1 MSRSWLYWSSRGS
14 ALAALA
20 LFLGAGTVLAQ
31 TGSVE
36 GTVRNAQT
44 SNPIA
49 GTRVTVRGTELAAT
63 TNANG
68 YYRIDN
74 IPVATQELQAVAL
87 GYNSITVANAV
98 VREGR
103 VLTVNIEMLPAVV
116 NLEAVVVTGVIGE
129 TQKAK
134 LAFTVDQVKSAD
146 LPVPQVD
153 ALSALQGKVSGA
165 VVMRGSGRPGEAPT
179 ILLRG
184 PTSID
189 AQGRSQE
196 PLYVVDGVILGSS
209 IADLDALDI
218 ESIEVIKGAAAAS
231 LYGSRAASGV
241 VQITTRRGS
250 SLPAEEV
257 RFTART
263 EYGTNQLPHKMPL
276 ATRHQ
281 YLMNSTGTK
290 FIDNT
295 GAECDWLTCP
305 NVVLAG
311 QTAPTGTAANE
322 WNSYQDQTFPGTT
335 YDQVGRFFEGGN
347 FAQQYISA
355 EGRSG
360 NTNFHAS
367 YSNLR
372 EQGVMT
378 GQEGLW
384 RNNFRV
390 NADQSLGQVFKIG
403 ASAFYSRSKEDNS
416 SGALFD
422 LTRMPAGADL
432 LALNACPATGTC
444 KEWQEPRMIP
454 SGDSTIQDPND
465 VWLNPDPYNNESPN
479 PIYGALNNNTFGY
492 RGRFQSSAV
501 VDWRPLSWVAFAGN
515 VSYDRLD
522 YQSQNV
528 TFKGYKS
535 ITPSPNTNLGNMS
548 RSSSLTE
555 AFNWSVDMTLTRRF
569 GDLATR
575 TQFRYLAE
583 YDDYNSTNAGG
594 NRFTVAD
601 VPVIDNLDPTT
612 ITAGSYIQSVRADG
626 YFGIMNLE
634 YKDRYIID
642 ALARND
648 GSSLFGPDARR
659 HWYYRLAGAWRVTQ
673 DLQIPGFDELK
684 LRAAYGT
691 AGGRPNFAAQYE
703 TYSVG
708 AGSVTPVTLGNRN
721 LKPEYSKELEVGTDL
736 LMLGRVALSVSYA
749 KTVTE
754 DQILQVPLQAFAGFT
769 SQWRN
774 AGTLES
780 KTWEAT
786 LDLQMIQSRDM
797 TWTAKVLFDRTRQQI
812 TELTVPAFT
821 YGAYGGNSADVFYAR
836 KGEPIGQM
844 YGVRFAKSCDDLLGA
859 LDCSEFAVNNDGLLV
874 WVGPGGSLDN
884 PQWGTVGPTLGF
896 NGQNRTMFW
905 GSPVQGWGLDPVTG
919 DTTAYLPVGNTT
931 PDFHLG
937 FGSTFRWKNLSV
949 YGLLEWTQ
957 GFSIYN
963 LPQQWS
969 VFKTYAGIMEQDPNL
984 PRDEQKPLGYYNQLY
999 GIVGL
1004 GIDNYFVQ
1012 SGSFAK
1018 LREVSIRYRFDR
1030 AQLASVP
1037 LLRSFDGISFS
1048 LIGRNLLT
1056 FTNYIGYDPEAGQ
1069 GGGDVGSAA
1078 VARVDGYQYPNFRT
1092 FTGAIEI
1099 NF

>member
-1 MSRSWLYWSSRGS
+1 MSRSWLYWSSRGL
-14 ALAALA
+14 ALAVLA
-20 LFLGAGTVLAQ
+20 LFLGAGAVLAQ

-49 GTRVTVRGTELAAT
+49 GTRVTVRGTQLAAT

-74 IPVATQELQAVAL
+74 VPVGTQELQAVAL

-98 VREGR
+98 VRADR

-134 LAFTVDQVKSAD
+134 LAFTVDQVKTAD

-165 VVMRGSGRPGEAPT
+165 VVMRSSGRPGAAPT

-189 AQGRSQE
+189 ASGRSQE

-231 LYGSRAASGV
+231 LYGSRAAAGV
-241 VQITTRRGS
+241 IQITTRRGS
-250 SLPAEEV
+250 TLPAEEI

-263 EYGTNQLPHKMPL
+263 EYGFNQLPKASVL
-276 ATRHQ
+276 SVRHA
-281 YLMNSTGTK
+281 YLMNSAGTK
-290 FIDNT
+290 FIDQDGN
-295 GAECDWLTCP
+295 ECDWLTCP
-305 NVVLAG
+305 NIQLAG
-311 QTAPTGTAANE
+311 QEAGGGTAGE
-322 WNSYQDQTFPGTT
+322 WNTYQDQTWPGTT

-347 FAQQYISA
+347 FAQQYVAA

-360 NTNFHAS
+360 QTNFHAS

-378 GQEGLW
+378 GQDGLW

-390 NADQSLGQVFKIG
+390 NADQALGDVFKIG

-444 KEWQEPRMIP
+444 AEWQVPRMIP
-454 SGDSTIQDPND
+454 APSGDSLIQDPND
-465 VWLNPDPYNNESPN
+465 VWVNPDPFNNESPN
-479 PIYGALNNNTFGY
+479 PLYSALNNNSFGY
-492 RGRFQSSAV
+492 RGRFQSSAN
-501 VDWRPLSWVAFAGN
+501 VDWRPFPWVQFAGN

-522 YQSQNV
+522 YKSQNV

-535 ITPSPNTNLGNMS
+535 ITPSQNTNLGNMS
-548 RSSSLTE
+548 RSHSLTE
-555 AFNWSVDMTLTRRF
+555 AFNWSADVTFTRRF

-583 YDDYNSTNAGG
+583 YDDYESTNASGQ
-594 NRFTVAD
+594 RFTVAD
-601 VPVIDNLDPTT
+601 VPVIDNLDPTS
-612 ITAGSYIQSVRADG
+612 ITAGSYVQAVRADG
-626 YFGIMNLE
+626 FFGIANLE

-642 ALARND
+642 VLARND

-673 DLQIPGFDELK
+673 DAAIPGFDELK

-691 AGGRPNFAAQYE
+691 AGGRPSFAAQYE

-708 AGSVTPVTLGNRN
+708 GGTVTPVTLGNKA
-721 LKPEYSKELEVGTDL
+721 LKPEYSKELEIGTDM
-736 LMLGRVALSVSYA
+736 LMLGRLALSVSYA
-749 KTVTE
+749 RTVTE
-754 DQILQVPLQAFAGFT
+754 DQILRVPLPAYAGFT

-780 KTWEAT
+780 NTWEAT
-786 LDLQMIQSRDM
+786 LDLQMIQNRDM
-797 TWTAKVLFDRTRQQI
+797 TWTAKVLFDRTRQKI
-812 TELTVPAFT
+812 TALNVPAFT

-836 KGEPIGQM
+836 EGEPIGQM
-844 YGVRFAKSCDDLLGA
+844 YGVRFA
-859 LDCSEFAVNNDGLLV
+859 
-874 WVGPGGSLDN
+874 
-884 PQWGTVGPTLGF
+884 
-896 NGQNRTMFW
+896 R
-905 GSPVQGWGLDPVTG
+905 SP
-919 DTTAYLPVGNTT
+919 A
-931 PDFHLG
+931 
-937 FGSTFRWKNLSV
+937 
-949 YGLLEWTQ
+949 
-957 GFSIYN
+957 
-963 LPQQWS
+963 
-969 VFKTYAGIMEQDPNL
+969 
-984 PRDEQKPLGYYNQLY
+984 
-999 GIVGL
+999 
-1004 GIDNYFVQ
+1004 
-1012 SGSFAK
+1012 
-1018 LREVSIRYRFDR
+1018 
-1030 AQLASVP
+1030 AQV
-1037 LLRSFDGISFS
+1037 
-1048 LIGRNLLT
+1048 
-1056 FTNYIGYDPEAGQ
+1056 
-1069 GGGDVGSAA
+1069 V
-1078 VARVDGYQYPNFRT
+1078 
-1092 FTGAIEI
+1092 
-1099 NF
+1099 